1 MPKRSDLIQQKL
13 VTRVIEM
20 YHKDNMKVVDIAD
33 QLRAEGYKTSKS
45 AVGRAIKQHAEYLKE
60 IEAARREAEAI
71 IEATKQTPG
80 MEIADATMQITITKL
95 LAELK
100 SIEDFEDLETEQV
113 LNAISKISRAQG
125 YLAKVKLDYA
135 KGYRKGLFDAA
146 READEKMKKL
156 GISKENADAI
166 RATILG
172 LNDGK

>member
-13 VTRVIEM
+13 VSRVIEM

-45 AVGRAIKQHAEYLKE
+45 AVGRAIKQHAEYMKE

-80 MEIADATMQITITKL
+80 TDIADATMQITITKL

-100 SIEDFEDLETEQV
+100 AIEDFEDLETEQV

-146 READEKMKKL
+146 KEIGAEAKRL
-156 GISKENADAI
+156 GLTEETVAVI
-166 RATILG
+166 RAKVLG
-172 LNDGK
+172 LDNGK